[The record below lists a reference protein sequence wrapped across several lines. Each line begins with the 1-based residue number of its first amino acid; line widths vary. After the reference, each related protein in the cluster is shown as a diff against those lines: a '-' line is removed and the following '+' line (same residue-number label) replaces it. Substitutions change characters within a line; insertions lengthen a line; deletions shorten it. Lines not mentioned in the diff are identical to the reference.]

1 MIENAALLKSAAGQI
16 DEIDVL
22 IRGLQDDKKT
32 VFDNIKESVEPP
44 TFKAWKEAVKLR
56 QKRRVDKDALEAHDS
71 RVWAVLAMLEAS
83 GTEHAVNTSRAPAG
97 GEPSIEFEEPR
108 SAGLAEIREAF
119 KNGKSISQDFRFQN
133 GEVYFAHFDG
143 IGRVK
148 IGVSTDAVR
157 RVADLS
163 RALGLEPCNVAII
176 PGNRRSEQ
184 VAHSHFER
192 WRIAGEWFSA
202 TDECVSEIKSYVA
215 NAYED
220 HDSDSDR
227 LETLIA
233 EAEAFLPPYDPDTGE
248 ITDPISSAHC
258 LPDDSDEGVS
268 HLRSAAGEQVSSVPP
283 RPLAGSIDM
292 GDIPEALDRRKRR
305 EVAA

>member
-83 GTEHAVNTSRAPAG
+83 GTEHATRAPAG
-97 GEPSIEFEEPR
+97 AEP
-108 SAGLAEIREAF
+108 
-119 KNGKSISQDFRFQN
+119 
-133 GEVYFAHFDG
+133 
-143 IGRVK
+143 
-148 IGVSTDAVR
+148 
-157 RVADLS
+157 
-163 RALGLEPCNVAII
+163 
-176 PGNRRSEQ
+176 
-184 VAHSHFER
+184 
-192 WRIAGEWFSA
+192 
-202 TDECVSEIKSYVA
+202 
-215 NAYED
+215 
-220 HDSDSDR
+220 DR

-233 EAEAFLPPYDPDTGE
+233 EAEAFLPPHDPETGE